1 MMQPT
6 VGNLV
11 GYLYMTIL
19 TSCWDL
25 HGNDQTVLGVD
36 HGLYRPLME
45 TRAIQGY
52 MYIYTHMPMDDPL
65 VLEARRY
72 SRSAL

>member
-1 MMQPT
+1 MHIAIDNLSIIITLWIIQSMMQPT

-11 GYLYMTIL
+11 GYIYMTVL

-36 HGLYRPLME
+36 HGLYRPLTE
-45 TRAIQGY
+45 TRAI
-52 MYIYTHMPMDDPL
+52 
-65 VLEARRY
+65 
-72 SRSAL
+72 